1 MPSLNGLTSLDS
13 QSIVLS
19 YLLLCSYFEQTIAH
33 LRSHIIYHLHNN
45 KSTKATNTNI
55 IAETDHLHGIHIKD
69 PFYCKLTETAYA
81 KQ

>member
-1 MPSLNGLTSLDS
+1 M
-13 QSIVLS
+13 
-19 YLLLCSYFEQTIAH
+19 
-33 LRSHIIYHLHNN
+33 YHLHNN

-81 KQ
+81 KHEFYVLNVFIMGQVCQQG